1 MLRYLFAFILL
12 IHGLIHFMGFS
23 KAFGFAEMKQ
33 LSLPISRLFG
43 IIWLIT
49 GLMFIVTIILFMS
62 KYNYWWIAGIISVII
77 SQILIFNAWNDA
89 KFGTIANLLILV
101 VCITGYSSWNFEK
114 KFIIDVTDNLKSTKV
129 IENTLV
135 TEKDLE
141 HLPNLVKKYL
151 RYTGVLNKPKVKN
164 VKIEFQGEMRDKG
177 KSWFPFTSE
186 QYNFFDTPTRLFFMK
201 AKIWGVTV
209 PGYHAYQNNSASM
222 QIKLFGLFPIVNI
235 KGQSLFQAETVT
247 IFNDMCLMAPATL
260 IDKRIQW
267 QEIDSFSVKALFT
280 NNNTSISAIL
290 QFNEKGELIN
300 FISDDRIAVAD
311 MKKYRFSTPINNYK
325 NINGFMLGTY
335 GEAIWHYPDGNFT
348 YGKFNLKNVEYNVTK
363 KN

>member
-1 MLRYLFAFILL
+1 
-12 IHGLIHFMGFS
+12 
-23 KAFGFAEMKQ
+23 
-33 LSLPISRLFG
+33 
-43 IIWLIT
+43 
-49 GLMFIVTIILFMS
+49 
-62 KYNYWWIAGIISVII
+62 
-77 SQILIFNAWNDA
+77 
-89 KFGTIANLLILV
+89 
-101 VCITGYSSWNFEK
+101 
-114 KFIIDVTDNLKSTKV
+114 
-129 IENTLV
+129 
-135 TEKDLE
+135 
-141 HLPNLVKKYL
+141 
-151 RYTGVLNKPKVKN
+151 
-164 VKIEFQGEMRDKG
+164 
-177 KSWFPFTSE
+177 
-186 QYNFFDTPTRLFFMK
+186 
-201 AKIWGVTV
+201 
-209 PGYHAYQNNSASM
+209 M

-348 YGKFNLKNVEYNVTK
+348 YGKFNLKNIEYNVTK